1 MTRTARSTRTAW
13 PILAVAAL
21 ALALAGCAAPAPGAT
36 TTPAPEAT
44 ADGPCEQVSVVVDFG
59 PLDEASIAACAA
71 AGPALD
77 VLDEAGI
84 ATEGTADYGN
94 AVVCR
99 VNNAP
104 APDETVELEGEA
116 PFTES
121 CATLNSAAYWA
132 LWVKNSPDG
141 QWEYAQSGVDAL
153 ELADGQSVGL
163 VYTPGTESIP
173 PQD

>member
-1 MTRTARSTRTAW
+1 MTTTARTTRAAW
-13 PILAVAAL
+13 PIVAAAAL
-21 ALALAGCAAPAPGAT
+21 ALLAGCAAPAPTNGAT
-36 TTPAPEAT
+36 APQPT
-44 ADGPCEQVSVVVDFG
+44 AGGACEQVSVIVDFG
-59 PLDEASIAACAA
+59 PLDEPSIAACAA

-77 VLDEAGI
+77 VLDEAGVV
-84 ATEGTADYGN
+84 TEGTADYGN

-141 QWEYAQSGVDAL
+141 QWEYAQAGVDVL

-163 VYTPGTESIP
+163 VYTPGTESTP